1 MTLDRLREELARLGD
16 TAPVAQVD
24 HDTWQRAG
32 RARRRDRLV
41 VAGSVLA
48 VALLGGALTWLPDRV
63 DPPVAESAGGG
74 VPDHVWAVPSRFAER
89 QLDDGSWASGEVETD
104 LAIGTGAL
112 AFETDGLPVVVDADD
127 GDYHLLELP
136 GFFELQGDSPSSSTG
151 DDAPLSLS
159 PDGRRLAYAWV
170 RFGTA
175 SPQAA
180 VASGVRVVELE
191 TGTVR
196 EIPLPSDGGVA
207 VGGFDWSPSSDW
219 LAWVGDDVSEWTRG
233 SSGVTAPVAGLIG
246 PETDASQPLPVLP
259 NNASVSYAPADNG
272 TVSVVGDSRM
282 LVVDGISVERRALR
296 VGDRFSVGASFVDGE
311 LYDVRTAGGTRGY
324 SIHLDP
330 TRERLD
336 FPDRGMASQRV
347 EPVGWIDR
355 RHLVARVSPPN
366 DNLGQEPASE
376 LAVIAIGDDPS
387 YDVVGELEADVPQ
400 VSVATDLMTLE
411 QPTVERPE
419 PDWPWS
425 TSRIVVTICLVVAT
439 ALLGFVIVTW
449 WRRRRAPNA
458 GTSRHAPAGR
468 QSSRGLLLV
477 GGTVVGAGLTVL
489 WQLTV
494 GGMGGESASND
505 DRFAMVLA
513 GLACIVGLGIA
524 AMAARRTRWLGA
536 GLVLGAVGAEVVLFM
551 LLVLTVG

>member
-1 MTLDRLREELARLGD
+1 
-16 TAPVAQVD
+16 
-24 HDTWQRAG
+24 
-32 RARRRDRLV
+32 
-41 VAGSVLA
+41 
-48 VALLGGALTWLPDRV
+48 
-63 DPPVAESAGGG
+63 
-74 VPDHVWAVPSRFAER
+74 
-89 QLDDGSWASGEVETD
+89 
-104 LAIGTGAL
+104 
-112 AFETDGLPVVVDADD
+112 VVVDADD
-127 GDYHLLELP
+127 GDYHLLDLP
-136 GFFELQGDSPSSSTG
+136 GFLGINGGSPRSSTG

-170 RFGTA
+170 RFATD
-175 SPQAA
+175 SPHAA
-180 VASGVRVVELE
+180 VASGVRVVDLE

-196 EIPLPSDGGVA
+196 EIPLPGGGGAAVA
-207 VGGFDWSPSSDW
+207 GFDWSPSSDW
-219 LAWVGDDVSEWTRG
+219 LAWRGDKVSEWTRV
-233 SSGVTAPVAGLIG
+233 SSGVTGAVAGLIG
-246 PETDASQPLPVLP
+246 PGADASQPLPVLP
-259 NNASVSYAPADNG
+259 NNASVSYAPADDG
-272 TVSVVGDSRM
+272 TVSIVGDGRM
-282 LVVDGISVERRALR
+282 LVVDGTSVERRALQ
-296 VGDRFSVGASFVDGE
+296 VGDRFSVGAALVDGE

-324 SIHLDP
+324 SVHLDP

-336 FPDRGMASQRV
+336 FPAQGMASQTV
-347 EPVGWIDR
+347 DPVGWIDR

-425 TSRIVVTICLVVAT
+425 TSRIVVTICLMVAT

-449 WRRRRAPNA
+449 GRRRRAPHA

-468 QSSRGLLLV
+468 QASRGLLLV

-489 WQLTV
+489 WQFTV

-524 AMAARRTRWLGA
+524 AMANRRTRWLGA